1 MTYIYIYYVSF
12 VDNMHIHIIVYIYY
26 THTTYCHTD
35 NAQIAVQ
42 LRQLLG
48 RAGQQQSEP
57 IIVEPAVAYQ
67 ARPPAEEIPLGTR
80 DFLHG
85 W

>member
-1 MTYIYIYYVSF
+1 
-12 VDNMHIHIIVYIYY
+12 MHIHIIVYIYIYY

-35 NAQIAVQ
+35 NTQIAVQ